1 MKSVIGFQGRLFNLA
16 RKTLKRHGSNR
27 AAVAVSAP
35 VHGAAIARST
45 LRAAFRCGVAQVRE
59 PDPGAL
65 PVVPRRVGKAPARGE
80 RGVTSPGCTR
90 SRPIVVPVPL
100 QTSLILASNSNS
112 NKVGELLSQCAR
124 HSSSTAP
131 SGTMP
136 AGVTVTGKPNTHG
149 RRRTTL
155 VSTHLSPLLFCI
167 RPLDS

>member
-45 LRAAFRCGVAQVRE
+45 LRAAFRCG
-59 PDPGAL
+59 GA
-65 PVVPRRVGKAPARGE
+65 
-80 RGVTSPGCTR
+80 TSPGCTR